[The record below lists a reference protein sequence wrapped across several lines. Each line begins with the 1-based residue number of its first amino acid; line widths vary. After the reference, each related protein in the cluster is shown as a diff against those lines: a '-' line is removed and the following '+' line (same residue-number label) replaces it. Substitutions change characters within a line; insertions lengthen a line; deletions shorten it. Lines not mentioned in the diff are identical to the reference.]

1 MRRAAKKIS
10 VLAAVLVLVFWG
22 CEQTQSP
29 SSGTDENTA
38 KPQLVG
44 YEITDFCGEY
54 HPAGVSVSGCEI
66 NVHNSLLSG
75 SSVDSLKVRMETD
88 GNTIDLYE
96 QIFQSEF
103 GDSLCYYTFS
113 IDIVAFGNGQ
123 YRINVFKQI
132 NGGTPSFEWSNTVNV
147 TDCAGE

>member
-10 VLAAVLVLVFWG
+10 ALAAVLVLAFWG
-22 CEQTQSP
+22 CEQEQSP
-29 SSGTDENTA
+29 SGESDENTA

-44 YEITDFCGEY
+44 YEITDFCGE
-54 HPAGVSVSGCEI
+54 HHSAEVSVSGCDI
-66 NVHNSLLSG
+66 NVRHSVLSG
-75 SSVDSLKVRMETD
+75 AGVDSLKVRMETD

-113 IDIVAFGNGQ
+113 IDIATFGNGQ